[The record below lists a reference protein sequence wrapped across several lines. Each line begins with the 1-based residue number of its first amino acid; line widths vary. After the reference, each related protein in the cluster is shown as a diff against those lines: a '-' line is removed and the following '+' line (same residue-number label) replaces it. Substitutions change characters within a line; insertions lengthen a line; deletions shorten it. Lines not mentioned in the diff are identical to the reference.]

1 MAYLKAPSGM
11 GKTTLA
17 KMLMGLVRE
26 GRFSATLAGTQLSEK
41 TQRSTWEREIW
52 GRKAAMVF
60 QHADEALNPRSRVRG
75 VFDGLP
81 GLTIL
86 REEVSRQVL
95 AFVSGGSEAGFLER
109 YVGSLSGGQ
118 KQRLNILRS
127 LLLETPLLILDEPLN
142 GLDFASMRNVLELL
156 QNRLVQ
162 GQGILLI
169 SHNEEVFD
177 ALIPAEDLYYL
188 ASESAS

>member
-1 MAYLKAPSGM
+1 
-11 GKTTLA
+11 TTLA
-17 KMLMGLVRE
+17 KMVMGLIK
-26 GRFSATLAGTQLSEK
+26 GDRFSGTLAGIPLSEK
-41 TQRSTWEREIW
+41 TDRTIWERHIW

-60 QHADEALNPRSRVRG
+60 QHADEALNPRSRVRE

-81 GLTIL
+81 GLT
-86 REEVSRQVL
+86 VSRDEVGRRVL
-95 AFVSGGSEAGFLER
+95 DFISGSSQASFLEH
-109 YVGSLSGGQ
+109 VVSSLSGGQ

-142 GLDFASMRNVLELL
+142 GLDFESMRKVLALMED
-156 QNRLVQ
+156 RLAR

-177 ALIPAEDLYYL
+177 ALIPVQDRYCLLDARN
-188 ASESAS
+188 